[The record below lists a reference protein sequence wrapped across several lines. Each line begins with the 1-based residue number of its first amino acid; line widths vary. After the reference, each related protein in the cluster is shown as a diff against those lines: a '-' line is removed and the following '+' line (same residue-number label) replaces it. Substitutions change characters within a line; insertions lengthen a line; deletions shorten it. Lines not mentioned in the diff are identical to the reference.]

1 MASMLCYYGTD
12 TSKTRYGIKTVA
24 RTARAAE
31 PKKKGRGDLGHHA
44 PFATGLP
51 DQKLMLTRP

>member
-1 MASMLCYYGTD
+1 MLCDYGTD

-24 RTARAAE
+24 PTARAAD

-51 DQKLMLTRP
+51 DQKLMLIRP